1 MFGSFQATDTSSE
14 NTTEVA
20 KSHRPSV
27 TRRITTSNACGM
39 IGPLVD
45 LDHQTLTELQDPADG
60 EKYAAMAQPLVASV
74 SAEHMMQWIENSF

>member
-14 NTTEVA
+14 NTTEAA

-39 IGPLVD
+39 VGPLVN
-45 LDHQTLTELQDPADG
+45 LDHQTLTELQDPVGG
-60 EKYAAMAQPLVASV
+60 ERYVVMALRLVASV
-74 SAEHMMQWIENSF
+74 SAEYTMR